1 MSNEEYAQYQSIWEM
16 ERVRREMANH
26 WVRSRM
32 KELGYKSMA
41 QFRREN
47 AGLSVTAGT
56 ISNWLRWGTIPFWA
70 VPHLCYAL
78 KVTPT
83 QFFTSIG
90 LYNPSKMSGGETDV

>member
-1 MSNEEYAQYQSIWEM
+1 MGEYKSYWEK
-16 ERVRREMANH
+16 EQARREMASY
-26 WVRSRM
+26 WVKARM

-56 ISNWLRWGTIPFWA
+56 VSNWLRWGTIPLWA
-70 VPHLCYAL
+70 VPQLCYAL

-83 QFFTSIG
+83 QFLTAIG
-90 LYNPSKMSGGETDV
+90 MYDPSKMSGGEING